1 MDSVSSAVTTKV
13 KGQGFLPINVT
24 KNTSLNMNDP
34 RSFAYYTEITS
45 EMNYMMLDT
54 AGWF

>member
-24 KNTSLNMNDP
+24 KNKSLDMNDP